1 MKNNPEFI
9 INGILS
15 GDRAVLAR
23 GITIV
28 ENSLYGAEEIISQI
42 EEKTGHAFILGIT
55 GPPGAGKSTFTS
67 SFVTELRKQNLKIGI
82 IAVDPSSP
90 FTGGA
95 VLGDRIRMRV
105 HTKDE
110 NVFMRSLGSR
120 GALGGLSLKTSRIV
134 SLMDAFGMDVI
145 IVETVGVGQ
154 SETEISKT
162 ADMTAVILAPGFG
175 DDIQALK
182 AGILEIADIFI
193 VNKSDLAGAD
203 KLELELKQTL
213 KLNYTDTSIP
223 VIKCCSTRDDDFAN
237 IYSEIKKR
245 VDYFKQEKI
254 LDERRLNR
262 KRRDIYDLIKSEI
275 EKITEEKIQ
284 KLGGIDS
291 ILNMTDGKVYL
302 TEELKNLIKM

>member
-15 GDRAVLAR
+15 GDRSVLAR

-28 ENSLYGAEEIISQI
+28 ENDLNGAEEIISKI
-42 EEKTGHAFILGIT
+42 EEKTGNAFILGIT

-182 AGILEIADIFI
+182 AGILEIADIFV

-213 KLNYTDTSIP
+213 KLNYTDTSIQ
-223 VIKCCSTRDDDFAN
+223 VIKCCSTRDDDFEN
-237 IYSEIKKR
+237 VYSEIKKR
-245 VDYFKQEKI
+245 VDYFKKEKI

-275 EKITEEKIQ
+275 EKITEEKIK

-302 TEELKNLIKM
+302 TEELKNLVKM

>member
-15 GDRAVLAR
+15 GDRSVLAR

-28 ENSLYGAEEIISQI
+28 ENDLNGAEEIISKI
-42 EEKTGHAFILGIT
+42 EEKTGNAFILGIT
-55 GPPGAGKSTFTS
+55 GSPGAGKSTFTS

-162 ADMTAVILAPGFG
+162 ADML
-175 DDIQALK
+175 
-182 AGILEIADIFI
+182 
-193 VNKSDLAGAD
+193 
-203 KLELELKQTL
+203 
-213 KLNYTDTSIP
+213 
-223 VIKCCSTRDDDFAN
+223 
-237 IYSEIKKR
+237 
-245 VDYFKQEKI
+245 
-254 LDERRLNR
+254 RRIISSPHQL
-262 KRRDIYDLIKSEI
+262 
-275 EKITEEKIQ
+275 
-284 KLGGIDS
+284 
-291 ILNMTDGKVYL
+291 
-302 TEELKNLIKM
+302 

>member
-15 GDRAVLAR
+15 GDRSVLAR

-28 ENSLYGAEEIISQI
+28 ENDLNGAEEIISKI
-42 EEKTGHAFILGIT
+42 EEKTGNAFILGIT

-182 AGILEIADIFI
+182 AGILEIADIFV

-223 VIKCCSTRDDDFAN
+223 VIKCCSTTDDDFEN
-237 IYSEIKKR
+237 VYSEIKKR
-245 VDYFKQEKI
+245 VDYFKKEKI

-302 TEELKNLIKM
+302 TEELKNLVKM

>member
-15 GDRAVLAR
+15 GDRSVLAR

-28 ENSLYGAEEIISQI
+28 ENDLNGAEEIISKI
-42 EEKTGHAFILGIT
+42 EEKTGNAFILGIT

-213 KLNYTDTSIP
+213 KLNYTDT
-223 VIKCCSTRDDDFAN
+223 
-237 IYSEIKKR
+237 
-245 VDYFKQEKI
+245 
-254 LDERRLNR
+254 
-262 KRRDIYDLIKSEI
+262 
-275 EKITEEKIQ
+275 
-284 KLGGIDS
+284 
-291 ILNMTDGKVYL
+291 
-302 TEELKNLIKM
+302 